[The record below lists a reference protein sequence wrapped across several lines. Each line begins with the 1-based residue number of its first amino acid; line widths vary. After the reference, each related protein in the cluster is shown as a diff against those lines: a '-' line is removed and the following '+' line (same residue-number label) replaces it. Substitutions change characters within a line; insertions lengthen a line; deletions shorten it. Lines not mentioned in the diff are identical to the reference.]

1 MQLPSIEFFPPGVA
15 EKLNYYV
22 YRLFDPRN
30 GETFY
35 IGKGNKDRVFAHIR
49 AAQNM
54 EDDSVGNKLQRII
67 EIRNSG
73 FEVGHVIH
81 RHGMDEATSLH
92 VECALIDAYPGL
104 LNEIGGHGSSDFG
117 PMHSREIIQHYAA
130 EKADF
135 SDCKVLLI
143 SVNRS
148 ATSQDRYEA
157 TRFAW
162 KIDIKK
168 AAKADV
174 ILATQQGMIRGAYV
188 AKKWL
193 PATAE
198 NFPGRSDVPKRYG
211 FHGHEA
217 GDEIKSRFLNKA
229 VPEEYRRK
237 GASNPIKYT
246 WH

>member
-1 MQLPSIEFFPPGVA
+1 MQSPSIESFPPGVA

-35 IGKGNKDRVFAHIR
+35 IGKGKGDRVFAHIR
-49 AAQNM
+49 VAQ
-54 EDDSVGNKLQRII
+54 DLDGDSAENKLQRII
-67 EIRNSG
+67 DIRNAG

-81 RHGMDEATSLH
+81 RHGMDEPTSFH
-92 VECALIDAYPGL
+92 VESALIDAYPSL

-117 PMHSREIIQHYAA
+117 PMHSREIIQIYAA
-130 EKADF
+130 EPADF

-168 AAKADV
+168 ALKADV
-174 ILATQQGMIRGAYV
+174 ILATQQGLIKGAYI

-217 GDEIKSRFLNKA
+217 GDEFRSRFLNKA
-229 VPEEYRRK
+229 VPAEYRRK
-237 GASNPIKYT
+237 GASNPIKYS